1 MSLPYSGRVLH
12 ILPVS
17 AIFWKRLHILPVST
31 VFRKGTLHSARLWC
45 LPERSFT
52 FCQYLL
58 SSGKELHALPVSAV
72 FRKRSWHFASLWCIP
87 EGSFTFCLFLLSS
100 GRGLYTL
107 PISERRLKLCYIFIY
122 LSMYLHIFISG
133 NFTLKNLCRI
143 VALFYWKSERYSLKK
158 VTGKYRNLPKFTGHY
173 HKLPENRNEKIFFC
187 RIVALIFNKLIPEL
201 WDKKCDRYSYFL
213 PLAEEKCIFLEKIKK
228 P

>member
-1 MSLPYSGRVLH
+1 MPYFENLIVSTFFKSFFTFCRFLSFFRKRFYSLYVSSIFWKGFLHSAIIFNLLKGSLHSAIICNLLERLFTLCQYLQSSGKVLCT
-12 ILPVS
+12 LPVS
-17 AIFWKRLHILPVST
+17 SIFWKAFYV
-31 VFRKGTLHSARLWC
+31 
-45 LPERSFT
+45 
-52 FCQYLL
+52 LL
-58 SSGKELHALPVSAV
+58 
-72 FRKRSWHFASLWCIP
+72 
-87 EGSFTFCLFLLSS
+87 
-100 GRGLYTL
+100 Y
-107 PISERRLKLCYIFIY
+107 FIY

-187 RIVALIFNKLIPEL
+187 RIVALIFNKWIPEL
-201 WDKKCDRYSYFL
+201 WDIKCNTDSYFL
-213 PLAEEKCIFLEKIKK
+213 PLAEPKCIFLCKIKK